1 MYSQKIWQE
10 FKLVAWWFDSLEVEV
25 ETAKLK
31 SANIIISHTMRND
44 IMHIEALLA
53 PFTQAV
59 HVADLAL
66 APA

>member
-1 MYSQKIWQE
+1 M
-10 FKLVAWWFDSLEVEV
+10 AWWFGSLEVEV